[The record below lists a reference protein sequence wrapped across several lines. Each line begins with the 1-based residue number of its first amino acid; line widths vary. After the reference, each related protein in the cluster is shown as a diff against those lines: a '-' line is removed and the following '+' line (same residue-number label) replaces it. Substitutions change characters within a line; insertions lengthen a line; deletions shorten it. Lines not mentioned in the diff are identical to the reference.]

1 MTPYQADRPGAG
13 SARRTWFMVAVCLLS
28 KASEMREYPWDG
40 GMDKIFMFLHFSPYG
55 NPKYSHI
62 KKNFN

>member
-28 KASEMREYPWDG
+28 NASEMREYPWDG
-40 GMDKIFMFLHFSPYG
+40 RVDKIFMFFLHFSPDG
-55 NPKYSHI
+55 NPKYPHMST
-62 KKNFN
+62 